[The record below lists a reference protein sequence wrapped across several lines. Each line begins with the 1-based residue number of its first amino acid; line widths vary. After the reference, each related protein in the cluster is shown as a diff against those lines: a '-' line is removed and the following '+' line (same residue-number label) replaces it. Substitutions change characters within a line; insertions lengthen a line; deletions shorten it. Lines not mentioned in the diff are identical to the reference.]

1 MYKKT
6 RVYQKRRIRNIHLE
20 RVYIYIHVFHQE
32 PSTITYISR
41 PPFPHQCP
49 RDVNFGQC

>member
-1 MYKKT
+1 MYVQKNS
-6 RVYQKRRIRNIHLE
+6 RVSEAKDQK
-20 RVYIYIHVFHQE
+20 YSFGTCIYIHVFHQE